1 MIKYRV
7 YITALFMILGLNNQA
22 YAECIYSICYTWNPG
37 VENNCG
43 QGCTYTFENGT
54 VYVTADGNNATI
66 SEGALSPLY
75 YNAMPSGIE
84 NVVVDGNFE
93 TIGTHAFAVLGT
105 NISGKNGTLTLKKVG
120 WNAFGNSENH
130 LTGEILVSDSV
141 SVMGSGYLVNTVLD
155 GTLIIPE
162 NISFSD
168 GPLRDMKLGQNGK
181 IYCGVDNCEKYLRDS
196 CDSLGDTY
204 NLKQRC
210 IDSLKK
216 IVEAN
221 KLQAFPSGCQEMK
234 STGCTKCTNTRFR
247 LTDGKCNRVIYTI
260 DEANQ
265 AAGDKNRVSIR
276 YR

>member
-1 MIKYRV
+1 MRKYWV
-7 YITALFMILGLNNQA
+7 YVVLFMFFWLNNQA
-22 YAECIYSICYTWNPG
+22 YAECKYGICYTWNPG

-66 SEGALSPLY
+66 SEGVLSPSY
-75 YNAMPSGIE
+75 YDVIPSDIE
-84 NVVVDGNFE
+84 NVVINGNFE
-93 TIGTHAFAVLGT
+93 TIGAHAFNGLGAD
-105 NISGKNGTLTLKKVG
+105 ISGKNGMLTLKNVG
-120 WNAFGNSENH
+120 WNVFENNN
-130 LTGEILVSDSV
+130 LTGEILVSDSI
-141 SVMGSGYLVNTVLD
+141 SEMGEGYLIYATLE

-162 NISFSD
+162 GISFSK

-247 LTDGKCNRVIYTI
+247 LTDGKCNRIIYTI

-265 AAGDKNRVSIR
+265 AAGDKNRVSIK

>member
-1 MIKYRV
+1 MRKYWV
-7 YITALFMILGLNNQA
+7 YITALFMILGLNNKA
-22 YAECIYSICYTWNPG
+22 YAECKYGICYTWNPG

-75 YNAMPSGIE
+75 YDAMPSNIS

-93 TIGTHAFAVLGT
+93 KINTHAFAELGA
-105 NISGKNGTLTLKKVG
+105 NISGKDNTLTLKNVG
-120 WNAFGNSENH
+120 WNAFGNAGNH
-130 LTGEILVSDSV
+130 LTGEILVSDSI
-141 SVMGSGYLVNTVLD
+141 SEMGEGYLINVTLD

-162 NISFSD
+162 NTSFSY
-168 GPLRDMKLGQNGK
+168 GPLMDIQLGQNGK
-181 IYCGVDNCEKYLRDS
+181 IYCGVDNCE
-196 CDSLGDTY
+196 
-204 NLKQRC
+204 QRLMDDCNNKSIYQQEC

-247 LTDGKCNRVIYTI
+247 LTDGKCNRIIYTI

>member
-1 MIKYRV
+1 MRKYGV
-7 YITALFMILGLNNQA
+7 YITALFMILGLNNKA
-22 YAECIYSICYTWNPG
+22 YAECIYSICHTWNPG

-75 YNAMPSGIE
+75 YDAMPSNIS

-93 TIGTHAFAVLGT
+93 TINMHAFNNLGA
-105 NISGKNGTLTLKKVG
+105 NISGKDNTLTLKNVA
-120 WNAFGNSENH
+120 WNAFGNSQNH
-130 LTGEILVSDSV
+130 LAGEILVSDSV
-141 SVMGSGYLVNTVLD
+141 SVMGSGYLVNVTLD

-162 NISFSD
+162 NTSFSY
-168 GPLRDMKLGQNGK
+168 GPLMDIQLGQNGK
-181 IYCGVDNCEKYLRDS
+181 IYCGVDDCEKKLRDS
-196 CDSLGDTY
+196 CNGLGT
-204 NLKQRC
+204 LKQEC

-234 STGCTKCTNTRFR
+234 STGCTKCTNTRLR
-247 LTDGKCNRVIYTI
+247 LTDGKCNRIIYTI
-260 DEANQ
+260 DEANA
-265 AAGDKNRVSIR
+265 AAGKTNTFSIR